1 MAAKSAAPV
10 LQLLQSNLMVAAGA
24 ILALLLMAIRAASHD
39 KPLRRDLQG
48 AILYLVSFLLI
59 RFAGDRVKDLLSDHA
74 NKVVRVAWLVALSFG
89 LIRAGVSLGLAFL
102 RGRSSVPTPKIVR
115 DVVDVVFYAI
125 AAITILKS
133 QLDVDLSG
141 VLATSAVLSVVI
153 GLALQDTLG
162 NLFAGLS
169 IQLERPF
176 QVGDY
181 VSIGEHTGKVL
192 QVAWRATRMET
203 FRREV
208 ITLPNSILSKTPVK
222 NFSRASQPVG
232 IDLYVHL
239 SYDVPPNAAREAVMQ
254 TITSVPNVLAEP
266 HCKVRVF
273 GYDPDGVKWQVR
285 YFVADYLHADN
296 AMDEFYTRLWYR
308 LRREEIEI
316 PYPQRVMHFKEA
328 QPRQEVPDETVAGLL
343 DSVEI
348 FAVLDRK
355 ARDELRKEMML
366 RRFGR
371 GERIIQEG
379 EPGHTFYLVVSG
391 EVSVRAGGDA
401 EVARLKRGQ
410 YFGEMSLLTGEPRAA
425 TVLAASDAVLLEL
438 DRPVFARLFG
448 EHQGLARELSAILA
462 QRRSQLKAAAE
473 AAGGSVE
480 IGREAGRIFSR
491 LKQIFGLKGE

>member
-1 MAAKSAAPV
+1 M
-10 LQLLQSNLMVAAGA
+10 MVAAGA
-24 ILALLLMAIRAASHD
+24 ILALLLTAIRSASND
-39 KPLRRDLQG
+39 KVLRRDLQG
-48 AILYLVSFLLI
+48 AILYLVSFLVI
-59 RFAGDRVKDLLSDHA
+59 RFAGDRAAPLLSEQA
-74 NKVVRVAWLVALSFG
+74 NRFVRVAWLIALFFG
-89 LIRAGVSLGLAFL
+89 LIRAAISLALAFL
-102 RGRSSVPTPKIVR
+102 RMRSSVPTPKIVR
-115 DVVDVVFYAI
+115 DVIDMVLYAI
-125 AAITILKS
+125 AAITIFKS

-239 SYDVPPNAAREAVMQ
+239 SYDAAPNAVREAILQ
-254 TITSVPNVLAEP
+254 TVSSVPNVLSEP
-266 HCKVRVF
+266 HVRVRVW
-273 GYDPDGVKWQVR
+273 GYDADGIKWQVR

-296 AMDEFYTRLWYR
+296 AMDEIYTRLWYR
-308 LRREEIEI
+308 LRRDGIEI
-316 PYPQRVMHFKEA
+316 PYPQRTVHFKEPE
-328 QPRQEVPDETVAGLL
+328 PRAEAPDDSVAGLL

-348 FAVLDRK
+348 FAVLSRED
-355 ARDELRKEMML
+355 RDELRKEMQL

-371 GERIIQEG
+371 GERIIQ
-379 EPGHTFYLVVSG
+379 
-391 EVSVRAGGDA
+391 
-401 EVARLKRGQ
+401 
-410 YFGEMSLLTGEPRAA
+410 
-425 TVLAASDAVLLEL
+425 
-438 DRPVFARLFG
+438 
-448 EHQGLARELSAILA
+448 
-462 QRRSQLKAAAE
+462 
-473 AAGGSVE
+473 
-480 IGREAGRIFSR
+480 
-491 LKQIFGLKGE
+491 

>member
-1 MAAKSAAPV
+1 M
-10 LQLLQSNLMVAAGA
+10 MVAAGA
-24 ILALLLMAIRAASHD
+24 VIALLLTAIRAASND

-59 RFAGDRVKDLLSDHA
+59 RFVSDRVVDLLPEQV
-74 NKVVRVAWLVALSFG
+74 NKFVRVAWLLALFFG
-89 LIRAGVSLGLAFL
+89 LIRASVSLVLAFA
-102 RGRSSVPTPKIVR
+102 RWRSSVPAPKIVR
-115 DVVDVVFYAI
+115 DVIDVVLYAI
-125 AAITILKS
+125 AAITIFKS

-239 SYDVPPNAAREAVMQ
+239 SYDVPPNLAREAMMQ
-254 TITSVPNVLAEP
+254 VIASVPNVLAEP
-266 HCKVRVF
+266 HSRVRVW
-273 GYDPDGVKWQVR
+273 GYDPDGVRWQIR
-285 YFVADYLHADN
+285 YFVADYLQADN
-296 AMDEFYTRLWYR
+296 AMDELYTRLWYR
-308 LRREEIEI
+308 LRRDGVEI
-316 PYPQRVMHFKEA
+316 PYPQRTLHFKEA
-328 QPRQEVPDETVAGLL
+328 QAQAEVPEEMVAMLL

-355 ARDELRKEMML
+355 SKEALRQEMPL

-379 EPGHTFYLVVSG
+379 APGHTFYLVVSG
-391 EVSVRAGGDA
+391 
-401 EVARLKRGQ
+401 
-410 YFGEMSLLTGEPRAA
+410 
-425 TVLAASDAVLLEL
+425 
-438 DRPVFARLFG
+438 
-448 EHQGLARELSAILA
+448 
-462 QRRSQLKAAAE
+462 
-473 AAGGSVE
+473 
-480 IGREAGRIFSR
+480 
-491 LKQIFGLKGE
+491 

>member
-1 MAAKSAAPV
+1 M

-24 ILALLLMAIRAASHD
+24 ILALVLMAIRAASND

-59 RFAGDRVKDLLSDHA
+59 RFVGDRVKDLVPDHA

-89 LIRAGVSLGLAFL
+89 LIRAGVSLALAFL
-102 RGRSSVPTPKIVR
+102 RVRSSVPTPKIVR
-115 DVVDVVFYAI
+115 DVIDVVLYAI
-125 AAITILKS
+125 AAITIFKS

-239 SYDVPPNAAREAVMQ
+239 SYEAPPNAVREAMMQ
-254 TITSVPNVLAEP
+254 TITSVPNVLSEP
-266 HCKVRVF
+266 GCKVRVW
-273 GYDPDGVKWQVR
+273 GYDENGVKWQVR

-308 LRREEIEI
+308 LRREGIEI
-316 PYPQRVMHFKEA
+316 PYPQRTLHFKEA
-328 QPRQEVPDETVAGLL
+328 QPQQEVPDERVAGLL

-348 FAVLDRK
+348 FAVLDRR
-355 ARDELRKEMML
+355 AREELRKEMQL

-379 EPGHTFYLVVSG
+379 AQGHTFYLVVSG
-391 EVSVRAGGDA
+391 EVSVRAGSGDA

-473 AAGGSVE
+473 AAGGSAE

>member
-1 MAAKSAAPV
+1 M
-10 LQLLQSNLMVAAGA
+10 LQLLQSNMMVAVGA
-24 ILALLLMAIRAASHD
+24 IIALLLTAIRSASND
-39 KPLRRDLQG
+39 KVLRRDLQG
-48 AILYLVSFLLI
+48 AILYLVSFLVI
-59 RFAGDRVKDLLSDHA
+59 RFVGDRVAHLVPDQVNRA
-74 NKVVRVAWLVALSFG
+74 IRVAWLITLTFG
-89 LIRAGVSLGLAFL
+89 LIRAAVSLALAFL
-102 RGRSSVPTPKIVR
+102 RLRSSVPTPKIVR
-115 DVVDVVFYAI
+115 DVIDMVLYAI
-125 AAITILKS
+125 AAITIFKS

-181 VSIGEHTGKVL
+181 VSIGEHTGRVL

-222 NFSRASQPVG
+222 NYSRASQPVG

-239 SYDVPPNAAREAVMQ
+239 SYDAAPNAVREAILQ
-254 TITSVPNVLAEP
+254 TVSTVPNVLPEP
-266 HCKVRVF
+266 HVRVRIW
-273 GYDPDGVKWQVR
+273 GYDADGIKWQIR

-296 AMDEFYTRLWYR
+296 AMDEIYTRLWYR
-308 LRREEIEI
+308 LRREGIDI
-316 PYPQRVMHFKEA
+316 PYPQRTVHFKEPE
-328 QPRQEVPDETVAGLL
+328 PRAEAPDESGAVLL

-348 FAVLDRK
+348 FAVLSREE
-355 ARDELRKEMML
+355 RDELRKEMQL

-379 EPGHTFYLVVSG
+379 APGHTFYLMVSG
-391 EVSVRAGGDA
+391 EVSVRAGPGES

-438 DRPVFARLFG
+438 DRPVFARLFSQ
-448 EHQGLARELSAILA
+448 HQGLARELSAILA
-462 QRRSQLKAAAE
+462 QRRSQLKAAAAE
-473 AAGGSVE
+473 AAGGNAE
-480 IGREAGRIFSR
+480 IGREAGRILGR
-491 LKQIFGLKGE
+491 LKQIFGLKGD